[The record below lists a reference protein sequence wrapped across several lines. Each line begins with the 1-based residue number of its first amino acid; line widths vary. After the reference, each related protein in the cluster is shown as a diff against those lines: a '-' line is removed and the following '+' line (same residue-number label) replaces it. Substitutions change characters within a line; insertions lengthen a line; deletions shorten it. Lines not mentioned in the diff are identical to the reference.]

1 MTVGLAGCAGS
12 ESGSDAAQTSGE
24 VQEGNT
30 DFANSEDDVLR
41 YQTAIRDCLT
51 DGGFPAYLQPDGGVV
66 IDIPPGQDGAFRE
79 VDGACREQIPEPASR
94 ALTEAEANAKY
105 DLEVES
111 AECLAAGYPRFEF
124 ESREVWVAQ
133 WMAADGGAPDAL
145 VPDTAW
151 SQLGPREAEQAQ
163 QACKM
168 PTAQDIYE
176 RLNGG

>member
-1 MTVGLAGCAGS
+1 MARSAGGLARQAVAWVGALVTTVGLAGCAGS
-12 ESGSDAAQTSGE
+12 ES
-24 VQEGNT
+24 
-30 DFANSEDDVLR
+30 
-41 YQTAIRDCLT
+41 
-51 DGGFPAYLQPDGGVV
+51 
-66 IDIPPGQDGAFRE
+66 DIPPGQDGAFRE